1 MIDNLPDPGSDSTG
15 PPPQSDLPDGY
26 MDHLR
31 TRHHDVASS
40 IDVPSATETLANAE
54 RRAASTGQQHGQ
66 GRDTNNRHAT
76 QQRFLL
82 VAAALVLVLA
92 GSIGFMATRNS
103 QKQTHIAGP
112 PTGEHNR
119 GSVDETWNG
128 MPMLFPDDP
137 SLNPGDEYFAMSMI
151 GADDIYG
158 TPALSEPLWGEA
170 YAAGE
175 VGEQLRFISIQ
186 SFASSDTEQVFDDL
200 MTLPG
205 PVLNLLSTS
214 QDTSLNQT
222 EAELKAGFDNLWGP
236 TGEPDAARSSV
247 QVNEIPLPA
256 ALTTALT
263 AGSKGSSDSSLRAF
277 EVHMTE
283 LYGRTLNQRLIFIQP
298 RPIEAD
304 RSIPMTVLSM
314 SGIDDHTM
322 IEVVNGLQVVDGRIH
337 LGAPPAGFTPMLDG
351 ALWQPNGDFPSY
363 SAWRSSRDGETESAF
378 SGYTSMVSVMD
389 AGTGSASYLTSIIG
403 TLSGHGATVIRT
415 GPDWVFAMDTVYMVG
430 ISDGIFTVLNNPLN
444 LDTLGAGGGTAAEM
458 TEAWDRITEV
468 DRDTFEAALKRG
480 EKLMAKVRSSDC
492 GTGDV
497 ECGPIQPA
505 VTTTV
510 VGDTPDPGD

>member
-15 PPPQSDLPDGY
+15 PAPKSDLPEGY

-40 IDVPSATETLANAE
+40 VDVPSAVETLTNAE
-54 RRAASTGQQHGQ
+54 RRAASTGQQHGH
-66 GRDTNNRHAT
+66 GSDTNNRHAT
-76 QQRFLL
+76 QRRFLL

-92 GSIGFMATRNS
+92 GSIGFMATRNN
-103 QKQTHIAGP
+103 QKQTHSAGP
-112 PTGEHNR
+112 PKGEQNG
-119 GSVDETWNG
+119 GSVDQTWNG

-137 SLNPGDEYFAMSMI
+137 SRSDDEYFAMSMI

-158 TPALSEPLWGEA
+158 TPSLSEPLWGEA

-186 SFASSDTEQVFDDL
+186 SFASSDAEQVFDDL

-247 QVNEIPLPA
+247 KVNEISLPA

-263 AGSKGSSDSSLRAF
+263 AGWKGSSDSSLRAF
-277 EVHMTE
+277 EVHVTE

-304 RSIPMTVLSM
+304 PSLPTTVLSM
-314 SGIDDHTM
+314 RGVDDTTM
-322 IEVVNGLQVVDGRIH
+322 IDVVKGLQVVDGRIH
-337 LGAPPAGFTPMLDG
+337 LGAPPAGFTPMFDG
-351 ALWQPNGDFPSY
+351 ARWQPNGDFPGY
-363 SAWRSSRDGETESAF
+363 SAWRSSGGGETESTF
-378 SGYTSMVSVMD
+378 SGYTSMVSVLD
-389 AGTGSASYLTSIIG
+389 AGTGSASYLTSTIG
-403 TLSGHGATVIRT
+403 TLSGQDTTVIRT
-415 GPDWVFAMDTVYMVG
+415 GPDWVFAVDTVYMVG
-430 ISDGIFTVLNNPLN
+430 IADGIVTVLNNPLD
-444 LDTLGAGGGTAAEM
+444 LDELRTSGGTTAQMAQ
-458 TEAWDRITEV
+458 AWDRITKV
-468 DRDTFEAALKRG
+468 DRATFDAAIKRG
-480 EKLMAKVRSSDC
+480 EKLMASMQSPECATEEV
-492 GTGDV
+492 T
-497 ECGPIQPA
+497 CGPIEPA

-510 VGDTPDPGD
+510 VGDTAGPGD